1 MRLAVRGRRHPD
13 PAVSLGAYEWAR
25 DRLRTPVWHEL
36 AFVAAGWILGLAVL
50 SAGLL
55 WLDDGTSLAGLLV
68 GTALG
73 GLLGMCLW
81 TLYLRRR
88 VAQVERVND
97 RS

>member
-13 PAVSLGAYEWAR
+13 PVVSLSAYEWAR
-25 DRLRTPVWHEL
+25 DRLRTSVWQEL
-36 AFVAAGWILGLAVL
+36 GFGVAGWIVGLAVV

-55 WLDDGTSLAGLLV
+55 WLDEGIALAGLLV
-68 GTALG
+68 LFAPGA
-73 GLLGMCLW
+73 LLGACLW